1 MEMENELCKINY
13 ISNDENDKEVEEK
26 AIENIQEEMTK
37 DFDTTYID
45 KGKSVVVKQKDS
57 TITISSTDNLK
68 NETSINTTTINLG
81 KCEDKIKEAY
91 DIPFNKSLYILQI
104 EVRQEGLKI
113 PKTEYEVYYPLF
125 GYSLIKLNLT
135 ACENLKI
142 DLRIPVALS
151 DDIK

>member
-91 DIPFNKSLYILQI
+91 DIPFNKS
-104 EVRQEGLKI
+104 
-113 PKTEYEVYYPLF
+113 
-125 GYSLIKLNLT
+125 
-135 ACENLKI
+135 
-142 DLRIPVALS
+142 
-151 DDIK
+151 